1 MTEAHPKTHSG
12 KILVVDDTPDNLRLL
27 AECLTR
33 QGYEVQCAIS
43 GALALIGI
51 KNSPPDIIL
60 LDIKMPEMDGFQVC
74 HRLKQNN
81 ATRDIPV
88 IFLSALNSGSDKLR
102 AFQVGGV
109 DYITKP
115 FQLEEIVARVEN
127 QLSLQ
132 RARAEILSL
141 NAELEQRVNERTH
154 ELEQLNLNLQ
164 ASEERFRTVANA
176 APVLIWMAEP
186 DGQHS
191 FVNQRWVEFTGS
203 PLSQLLGS
211 AWMQRIHPAD
221 LPRFCQI
228 YEAAIATR
236 QSYVAEYR
244 LRDAH
249 SAYRWVMET
258 GVPLLNAGQAFA
270 GFIGCCVDIHDRK
283 QTEDQLLHN
292 ALHDNLTDL
301 PNRTLL
307 MERLKLSLGR
317 AKRYDGF
324 HFAVLFLD
332 LDRFK
337 LVNDS
342 LGHLV
347 GDQLLVAIA
356 SRLNNLIRPTDLLS
370 RLGGDEFVILLDDI
384 ESAQEAVQ
392 VASRILESL
401 QTPFVLEGRDVF
413 ISTSIGIVLS
423 SSEYRDGAEL
433 LRDADIAMYRAK
445 TQGKARYEIFNPVM
459 HQEVLKRLH
468 LESDLRQAL
477 KQQEFVLHY
486 QPIVS
491 LSSGTLAGFEALV
504 RWQHPQQGLVP
515 PDEFIPIAEETG
527 LIVPL
532 GQWVLTEACRQLAEW
547 QHQFVK
553 MPPMRVSVNLSV
565 KQLQE
570 PGLLTYIDEV
580 LAQSGLSGASLTL
593 EITESMLIDNA
604 ETVITLLN
612 ELRSRSIN
620 IDIDD
625 FGTGYSS
632 LGYLRRLPIHALKI
646 DRTFTYNLALNA
658 DIVKAII
665 ALGHALSL
673 DIVAEGIETSE
684 QATLLNALNCEYGQ
698 GYYLGRPLSL
708 GEVQQWLNESQIE
721 VKET

>member
-1 MTEAHPKTHSG
+1 
-12 KILVVDDTPDNLRLL
+12 
-27 AECLTR
+27 
-33 QGYEVQCAIS
+33 
-43 GALALIGI
+43 
-51 KNSPPDIIL
+51 
-60 LDIKMPEMDGFQVC
+60 
-74 HRLKQNN
+74 
-81 ATRDIPV
+81 
-88 IFLSALNSGSDKLR
+88 
-102 AFQVGGV
+102 
-109 DYITKP
+109 
-115 FQLEEIVARVEN
+115 
-127 QLSLQ
+127 
-132 RARAEILSL
+132 
-141 NAELEQRVNERTH
+141 
-154 ELEQLNLNLQ
+154 
-164 ASEERFRTVANA
+164 
-176 APVLIWMAEP
+176 
-186 DGQHS
+186 
-191 FVNQRWVEFTGS
+191 
-203 PLSQLLGS
+203 
-211 AWMQRIHPAD
+211 
-221 LPRFCQI
+221 
-228 YEAAIATR
+228 
-236 QSYVAEYR
+236 
-244 LRDAH
+244 
-249 SAYRWVMET
+249 
-258 GVPLLNAGQAFA
+258 
-270 GFIGCCVDIHDRK
+270 VDIHDCKR
-283 QTEDQLLHN
+283 TEDQLLHN
-292 ALHDNLTDL
+292 ALHDSLTDL

-307 MERLKLSLGR
+307 MERLKLLLGR
-317 AKRYDGF
+317 AKRYNGF

-342 LGHLV
+342 LGHWV

-384 ESAQEAVQ
+384 ENAQEAVQ

-423 SSEYRDGAEL
+423 ASDYRDGAEL

-477 KQQEFVLHY
+477 KQRACVLHY

-491 LSSGTLAGFEALV
+491 LSSGALTGFEALA
-504 RWQHPQQGLVP
+504 RWQHPQRGLVP

-532 GQWVLTEACRQLAEW
+532 GQWVLQEACRQLAQW
-547 QHQFVK
+547 QRQFAET
-553 MPPMRVSVNLSV
+553 PPLRMSVNLSV

-570 PGLLTYIDEV
+570 PGLLACIDKA
-580 LAQSGLSGASLTL
+580 LAQNSLSGASLTL

-604 ETVITLLN
+604 ETVITLLH
-612 ELRSRSIN
+612 ELRSRSVN

-646 DRTFTYNLALNA
+646 DRTFTYNLALHA

-665 ALGHALSL
+665 ALGHALGL
-673 DIVAEGIETSE
+673 GVIAEGIETLE
-684 QATLLNALNCEYGQ
+684 QAALLQTLNCEYGQ
-698 GYYLGRPLSL
+698 GYYLGRPLPPV
-708 GEVQQWLNESQIE
+708 EVEQWLSEPQVW